1 MVSWTSP
8 GTRARGGCVLGL
20 AREMATAQPL
30 WPVPS
35 HSASREAGMVP
46 GTEEELGRNLVMQ
59 GNTSPRPPLYPSGNE
74 PERPGLNSVSAA
86 LGPITDPTEWL
97 TRKQGK

>member
-35 HSASREAGMVP
+35 HSASREAWVVP
-46 GTEEELGRNLVMQ
+46 GTEEELERNLVTQ
-59 GNTSPRPPLYPSGNE
+59 GNTSPRNTSVPLRE
-74 PERPGLNSVSAA
+74 
-86 LGPITDPTEWL
+86 
-97 TRKQGK
+97 